1 MTTPRTET
9 GGDNRT
15 PRSEIQ
21 PAVSAARKE
30 AVGAE
35 PVLLLDLSTS
45 MDWSAEN
52 EQDKTGEYPAPASRR
67 SIVINALPLLVKAL
81 EDADAEAGKEQSGG
95 DDEKG
100 GLLTFGFASAAT
112 EIGDLNSSNLERR
125 LNQIKWGGGTVIMPA
140 WQLALE
146 DYDDEFGD
154 REPADKPVHLVL
166 VLTDGQASDFHE
178 FDKVIATASPRRVFV
193 IGIVGHGQAALAT
206 YNEYKDA
213 ASKVNAEKGKD
224 VAHVVLWDGV
234 TDPVEIG
241 QDLVTLAG

>member
-1 MTTPRTET
+1 MTETRQET
-9 GGDNRT
+9 GGPART
-15 PRSEIQ
+15 PRAEIV
-21 PAVSAARKE
+21 PAVSAARRE
-30 AVGAE
+30 SVGAE

-45 MDWSAEN
+45 MDWKIEEDADCWPN
-52 EQDKTGEYPAPASRR
+52 PGSRR
-67 SIVINALPLLVKAL
+67 GLVIDALPLLVKSL
-81 EDADAEAGKEQSGG
+81 EDADAEAGKEQAGG

-100 GLLTFGFASAAT
+100 GLLTFGFASHPT
-112 EIGDLNSSNLERR
+112 EIGDLNSSNLSRK
-125 LNQIKWGGGTVIMPA
+125 LNGITWGGGTYIMPA

-178 FDKVIATASPRRVFV
+178 FDAVIATASPRRVFV

-206 YNEYKDA
+206 FNEYKDA
-213 ASKVNAEKGKD
+213 ASKVNANKGHD

-234 TDPVEIG
+234 TDPIEVGE
-241 QDLVTLAG
+241 DLVTLAS